1 MKKNLFQMGGVAV
14 VALLSVACSGGQQSS
29 DVISSC
35 EEYTVYSNRVVQGE
49 FTATAVSPTEIVTNY
64 KSLVTSGASSLVN
77 FRFSINSRDNELPQG
92 ESHTAIIGDAVSD
105 NHVFT
110 FGEITEKIDSAATG
124 SELAKDTQWTIRVD
138 MRPMMAS
145 FKE

>member
-1 MKKNLFQMGGVAV
+1 MKKNSFLIGSFAALSLVAISCGNNNIP
-14 VALLSVACSGGQQSS
+14 A

-35 EEYTVYSNRVVQGE
+35 KEYTVYHNRVVQGD
-49 FTATAVSPTEIVTNY
+49 FTATAISPTEIQTNY

-92 ESHTAIIGDAVSD
+92 YSHTALIGDATSD

-110 FGEITEKIDSAATG
+110 FGEITEQIDTNATG
-124 SELAKDTQWTIRVD
+124 TELPKDAQWTN
-138 MRPMMAS
+138 
-145 FKE
+145 